1 MRIGILT
8 QPLYTNYGGLVQCYA
23 LQTVLQR
30 MGHEAIVLQREIQR
44 NYSLVGACVYYAKH
58 LVKLLLGKKSQWH
71 YYVSQEKRD
80 YIAKNTNKFIEKHIN
95 PRSKYCYTTKELAAE
110 VERLHLDAI
119 IVGSDQV
126 WRPFFSPCQPNYFLD
141 FLGDNKNIKRISY
154 AASFGG
160 DEWTF
165 SGRLTTVCGKLLKK
179 FHAVSVREQSAI
191 KLCKDHF
198 GVDVQQVLDPT
209 LLLEKDDYI
218 AVCGQQ
224 SERRGTLFC
233 YVLDRSNEKKSVID
247 HIAKSMN
254 MKPFYSMPNLPDE
267 ADNLYRDIEKCVYPP
282 VENWL
287 SAFMEADMVLTDS
300 FHGTVFSIIFNKPFW
315 VVGNKDRGMARFES
329 ILSMFSLQNRL
340 ITYETIKNVDLT
352 TPVDWQ
358 QVNSKRRQLQEISR
372 QFIIDSLR

>member
-1 MRIGILT
+1 M
-8 QPLYTNYGGLVQCYA
+8 
-23 LQTVLQR
+23 
-30 MGHEAIVLQREIQR
+30 
-44 NYSLVGACVYYAKH
+44 
-58 LVKLLLGKKSQWH
+58 
-71 YYVSQEKRD
+71 
-80 YIAKNTNKFIEKHIN
+80 
-95 PRSKYCYTTKELAAE
+95 
-110 VERLHLDAI
+110 
-119 IVGSDQV
+119 
-126 WRPFFSPCQPNYFLD
+126 D

-165 SGRLTTVCGKLLKK
+165 SARLTTVCGKLLKK

-233 YVLDRSNEKKSVID
+233 YVLDRSDEKKNVID
-247 HIAKSMN
+247 HIAKSME
-254 MKPFYSMPNLPDE
+254 MKPFYIMPDSPDE
-267 ADNLYRDIEKCVYPP
+267 SDNLYRDIEKCVYPP
-282 VENWL
+282 VEDWL

-329 ILSMFSLQNRL
+329 ILSMFSLQGRL
-340 ITYETIKNVDLT
+340 ISYENIKNVDLAA
-352 TPVDWQ
+352 PIDWQ
-358 QVNSKRRQLQEISR
+358 QVNSKRKQLQEVSR